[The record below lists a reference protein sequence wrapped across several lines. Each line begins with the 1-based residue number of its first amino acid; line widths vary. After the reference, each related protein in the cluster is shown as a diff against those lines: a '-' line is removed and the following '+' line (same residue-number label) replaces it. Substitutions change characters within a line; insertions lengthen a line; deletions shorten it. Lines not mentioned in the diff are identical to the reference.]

1 MSGSDGHDRESEPE
15 TAVEAEADVRT
26 AAEATQT
33 WREASTAEQAVSSSL
48 LAAWD
53 LGLPALDRLRGAET
67 VVFIGAGSSYYLAQ
81 TMAWAW
87 PEIVGRRAVA
97 APLSELLLRPRGALG
112 PTVGSRAF
120 VVISRSGTTSEA
132 VAAARWARS
141 TGATTIGVTCRA
153 NSPLVG
159 VVDEALV
166 SLAGDETAIVMTRS
180 FTSMLAGLLGVAVA
194 ISGDDALRRELD
206 ALAALFA
213 DQEVDLSPAWRL
225 AARPWSRVVVLGG
238 GARLGI
244 AREAC
249 LKIIETSQLDASA
262 YEPLEFRHGPISVCE
277 PGVLVVGLLGDAA
290 AHEEQRVLDE
300 CAALGATIWA
310 PAPGPALHPL
320 LRLPLLMPPLQ
331 ALALGI
337 AVRRGRDPDRPRH
350 LTQVVVLS

>member
-1 MSGSDGHDRESEPE
+1 MSGAAEQSPGTGREAPVDA
-15 TAVEAEADVRT
+15 TAEVRS

-33 WREASTAEQAVSSSL
+33 WREAVTAGSAV
-48 LAAWD
+48 AAALVAAQELD
-53 LGLPALDRLRGAET
+53 AAALDRLRTADT
-67 VVFIGAGSSYYLAQ
+67 VIFIGAGSSYYLAQ

-87 PEIVGRRAVA
+87 QEIVGRHAVA
-97 APLSELLLRPRGALG
+97 APLSELLLRARSALG
-112 PTVGSRAF
+112 PIIGSRAF

-141 TGATTIGVTCRA
+141 TGAATMGVTCRA
-153 NSPLVG
+153 TSPLLE

-166 SLAGDETAIVMTRS
+166 CSAGDESAIVMTRS

-194 ISGDDALRRELD
+194 AAGDDDLRRGLD
-206 ALAALFA
+206 AQAALFA
-213 DQEVDLSPAWRL
+213 DQEEELAPAWRL

-238 GARLGI
+238 GARMGI

-249 LKIIETSQLDASA
+249 LKIIETSQLDATA

-290 AHEEQRVLDE
+290 AGDERRVLAE
-300 CAALGATIWA
+300 CADLGATIWA
-310 PAPGPALHPL
+310 PAPGLALQPL
-320 LRLPLLMPPLQ
+320 LRLPLLMLPLQ

-337 AVRRGRDPDRPRH
+337 AIRRGRDPDRPRH